1 MRAGSMATTMRR
13 RNRRRHSPAARRP
26 DTIDRFMLPRAA
38 LPVLLLCATTAPAQ
52 APGAAADRAQATRPD
67 PVALVAQAEKQLGKK
82 DADVEGSALLLWQ
95 ALDALAA
102 QPASTVRDATAL
114 SARFLLQQH
123 DPREANRR
131 KAFAA
136 VAKQQVDL
144 ATAYRLKKWLDTA
157 SDRAD
162 VAERFDRDAVAKERA
177 AIAAARPKDKPAVG
191 KPPAD
196 APKPAAEPSLLQKA
210 QAEFAVGSWTEADG
224 ALRLAPLTPDAGT
237 INEWVARA
245 AHADHEVSVEFRPLE
260 AGRKFDLALCVGLGI
275 LPDSNVFSGIRLH
288 AAYDPDGDQLG
299 VQTIQLLRGVHTRLA
314 DVWHPAPKSADGWRR
329 LTVRV
334 QGASLR
340 VLVDDTDYGASKAAS
355 DVRGKVGMMNGMA
368 GRPTCGLELRHLRI
382 RPLPAD
388 QPTDDE
394 LAAKAAADQRDAVTR
409 LVDDAKALLDKK
421 QPEAAA
427 QKLREAL
434 ARIDA
439 MDQGVLRDAL
449 RAGIE
454 PQLDKSDP
462 LAPRRRKAGQAIA
475 AELTALAD
483 QYAAAGWA
491 RAAEQLVAVAAPFDP
506 LGTQARSAAARAAVQ
521 QWNVAQ
527 ATARAAELQ
536 PPADDGTAL
545 REWFGKG
552 RKLATSAPG
561 FTVEGA
567 AARVD
572 ALPPAGMASWLP
584 RSLAPQL
591 QQAALS
597 VRLPAPGASAGFVV
611 DAVDQTNFTIAVL
624 TRRKAGLQLAVH
636 RFIAKAWT
644 PIAHRD
650 VALDAW
656 RLDGWHRLQVTSDA
670 AGVTT
675 RFGEAEVKVA
685 RAVLGNATGLFG
697 LFASNDS
704 DQPIAC
710 EVRAF
715 AVGP

>member
-1 MRAGSMATTMRR
+1 MPS
-13 RNRRRHSPAARRP
+13 
-26 DTIDRFMLPRAA
+26 PRAA
-38 LPVLLLCATTAPAQ
+38 LPVLFLCAAAAPAQ
-52 APGAAADRAQATRPD
+52 APGAAADRTRATRPA

-82 DADVEGSALLLWQ
+82 DADVEASALLLWQ
-95 ALDALAA
+95 ALDELAA
-102 QPASTVRDATAL
+102 QPASTVRDATAM

-157 SDRAD
+157 SECAD
-162 VAERFDRDAVAKERA
+162 VAERFDRDAATKERA
-177 AIAAARPKDKPAVG
+177 AIAAARPKDKPPTA
-191 KPPAD
+191 KAAAD
-196 APKPAAEPSLLQKA
+196 APKQAAEPSPLQKA
-210 QAEFAVGSWTEADG
+210 QAEFVVGSWTESDG
-224 ALRLAPLTPDAGT
+224 TLRLAPLTPEANA

-245 AHADHEVSVEFRPLE
+245 THADHEVSLEFRPLE

-275 LPDSNVFSGIRLH
+275 LPDSNAFSGVRLH

-299 VQTIQLLRGVHTRLA
+299 VQTIQLVRGVHTRLA
-314 DVWHPAPKSADGWRR
+314 DAWHPAPKSADGWRR
-329 LTVRV
+329 LAVRV

-340 VLVDDTDYGASKAAS
+340 VLVDDTDYGTSTAAG

-368 GRPTCGLELRHLRI
+368 GRPSCGLEVRNLRI

-439 MDQGVLRDAL
+439 MDQGVRRDAL
-449 RAGIE
+449 RTGIE
-454 PQLDKSDP
+454 PQLDKADA

-475 AELTALAD
+475 AELVALAD

-491 RAAEQLVAVAAPFDP
+491 RAAERTVALAASFDAT
-506 LGTQARSAAARAAVQ
+506 GTAARTAQARAAVL

-536 PPADDGTAL
+536 PPADDGAVL
-545 REWFGKG
+545 REWFAKG
-552 RKLATSAPG
+552 RKLDTAAPG
-561 FTVEGA
+561 FAVDGA

-572 ALPPAGMASWLP
+572 VLPPAGLAAWLP
-584 RSLAPQL
+584 RPLAPEL

-597 VRLPAPGASAGFVV
+597 VRLPAAGVTAGLVV
-611 DAVDQTNFTIAVL
+611 DAVDQTNYTIAVL
-624 TRRKAGLQLAVH
+624 TRRKAGLQLAVY
-636 RFIAKAWT
+636 RFAAKVWT
-644 PIAHRD
+644 PIAHREI
-650 VALDAW
+650 AMDAW

-670 AGVTT
+670 AGITA
-675 RFGEAEVKVA
+675 RFGDAEVKVT
-685 RAVLGNATGLFG
+685 RAVLGSATGLFG
-697 LFASNDS
+697 LFASNEGA
-704 DQPIAC
+704 QPVAC